1 MNYAQFL
8 REKITRLRLEKDISE
23 YKLSLAIGKSKT
35 YIQAVTSGK
44 SLLSFDAFFDICDY
58 FNLTPEEFFT
68 QEPADSARLRR
79 LRREL
84 GSLSEEDL
92 LLVESLVERLGREN
106 AQ

>member
-8 REKITRLRLEKDISE
+8 REKITRLRLEKNISE

-68 QEPADSARLRR
+68 QEPTDSARLRK
-79 LRREL
+79 LRRDL
-84 GSLSEEDL
+84 GNLSDEDL
-92 LLVESLVERLGREN
+92 LLVENLVERLGREN
-106 AQ
+106 AK

>member
-68 QEPADSARLRR
+68 QEPTDSARLRK
-79 LRREL
+79 LRRDL
-84 GSLSEEDL
+84 GNLSDEDL
-92 LLVESLVERLGREN
+92 LLVENLVERLGREN
-106 AQ
+106 AK